1 MAEWIQKQDPHMG
14 CPQETHFRSKDTH
27 RLKVRGWKKVLH
39 ANGNQNKPGA
49 AILLLD
55 KVDVKRKSA
64 IRDKTGHYTII
75 KEDIYK

>member
-1 MAEWIQKQDPHMG
+1 MAEWIQKQDTHMG
-14 CPQETHFRSKDTH
+14 CPQETHFVSKDTH

-39 ANGNQNKPGA
+39 ANGNQNKPGV

-64 IRDKTGHYTII
+64 IRNKTGHYTMI
-75 KEDIYK
+75 KEDI